1 MMPLLIG
8 GDGLSVKRGEGA
20 QRARADGISQE
31 DRLEGFIWKSEDWHA
46 HVISLQETCLKE
58 LPHQKREHY
67 FSYETFFNTEVLSLR
82 LLTDLSVPDEETDL
96 DQQSTSNQSEEQQ
109 EKPDYKFNYSC
120 CLLRECLQDWIR
132 EDSSKENDGDR
143 PVRMWRFDFLRFWP
157 FVYKCN

>member
-8 GDGLSVKRGEGA
+8 GDGLSVERGEGA
-20 QRARADGISQE
+20 QRARAEVISQE

-96 DQQSTSNQSEEQQ
+96 DQQSTSNQSEEQ
-109 EKPDYKFNYSC
+109 
-120 CLLRECLQDWIR
+120 
-132 EDSSKENDGDR
+132 
-143 PVRMWRFDFLRFWP
+143 
-157 FVYKCN
+157 